1 MIWTRSYRADP
12 AARLIAD
19 RHYNR
24 QKVGSPQFVPP
35 GRCLVL
41 RADPPSGG
49 RALWVTSWPF
59 AEFVKHQWAGA
70 WVCSLFRNEGAG
82 RASDLIRQAV
92 AATIA
97 EFGPPPALGMIT
109 FVDQAKVRAK
119 ADPGHTYI
127 IAGFRPCGRTKG
139 GLLAFQLLPEA
150 MPPARQ
156 AMVLQPDLLDAG
168 MNGLPR
174 LGCARQQSGGGMDSD
189 PSPGPQTLAE
199 GAPVNDGISAPASPG
214 KIGGAYGQ

>member
-12 AARLIAD
+12 AARQIAD

-24 QKVGSPQFVPP
+24 QKIGARQFVPP

-97 EFGPPPALGMIT
+97 EFGPPPDLGMIT
-109 FVDQAKVRAK
+109 FVDPAKVRAK

-156 AMVLQPDLLDAG
+156 AMALQPDLLACAG
-168 MNGLPR
+168 DLR
-174 LGCARQQSGGGMDSD
+174 
-189 PSPGPQTLAE
+189 
-199 GAPVNDGISAPASPG
+199 
-214 KIGGAYGQ
+214 